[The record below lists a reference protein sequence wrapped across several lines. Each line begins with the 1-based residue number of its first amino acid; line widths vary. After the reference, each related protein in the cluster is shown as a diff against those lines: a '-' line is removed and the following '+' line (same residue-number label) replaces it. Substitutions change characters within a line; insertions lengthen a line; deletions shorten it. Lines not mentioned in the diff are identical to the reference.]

1 MAKSKTASFV
11 VELGLVTHQNE
22 QVVLDKRFKIAEKL
36 YNKVL
41 YHAQTQLT
49 ELYKNHRYQ
58 DVLAERR
65 LSIKAN
71 DKNRVT
77 ACNKELQ
84 TIQKTFGMTEYALH
98 AYIGRMREAYK
109 KHIDSFTAQKIASTV
124 WTSVS
129 SLLYGKGKKVRF
141 KKFGQL
147 ESLEGK
153 SNATGM
159 RFKGTWGDLPHY
171 ACQRFIRSGIP
182 FLATGEILPL
192 GVHATMNIPAC
203 FGRHSTS
210 ETQQ

>member
-11 VELGLVTHQNE
+11 VEMRLVTYQND
-22 QVVLDKRFKIAEKL
+22 QAILDKRFKIAEKL

-41 YHAQTQLT
+41 YHARTQLT
-49 ELYKNHRYQ
+49 ELYKNRRYQ
-58 DVLAERR
+58 DVLAEHR
-65 LSIKAN
+65 LSIKVK
-71 DKNRVT
+71 DKKCET

-153 SNATGM
+153 SNAAGM
-159 RFKGTWGDLPHY
+159 RFKGDRLEWNGLVLPVNLR
-171 ACQRFIRSGIP
+171 ANDRFI
-182 FLATGEILPL
+182 
-192 GVHATMNIPAC
+192 
-203 FGRHSTS
+203 
-210 ETQQ
+210 Q